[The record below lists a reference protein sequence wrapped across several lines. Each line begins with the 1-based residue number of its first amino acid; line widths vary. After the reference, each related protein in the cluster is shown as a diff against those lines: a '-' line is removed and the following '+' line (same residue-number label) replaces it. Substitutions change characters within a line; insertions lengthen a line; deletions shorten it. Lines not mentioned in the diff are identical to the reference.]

1 MRTIMEERTMKTIRQ
16 WMTTLALAAL
26 ALPGTAAAADDWRPT
41 RTVELVVAAG
51 PGGSLDQVARTLGS
65 IMEKQ
70 GTVKS
75 LVVSNRPSGAGRVAM
90 SVLQQHEGDGHHLAS
105 WAAQWLTNYIIGD
118 WDIGPDQY
126 TMPAILFN
134 EYVALAVRQESP
146 IRNAQDLVERL
157 RKDPASVSIGVA
169 TALGNHIHIGA
180 AKPLLAAGIDIAK
193 LTIVPFKSSA
203 ETLVAAMGG
212 HLDVVAATT
221 PNLVAQLQAGKIRV
235 IAVSSPER
243 LGGVFADA
251 PTWKEQGVDA
261 EYASAQGIM
270 GSKGMSQ
277 AQIDF
282 WSNAL
287 RKAVET
293 PEWQAFVERNQWKPR
308 FIEGAAA
315 KKYVE
320 SELVELRAVLSA
332 MRMAKQ

>member
-1 MRTIMEERTMKTIRQ
+1 MRMTETIRLC
-16 WMTTLALAAL
+16 TAAL
-26 ALPGTAAAADDWRPT
+26 AIAAGALTGAPAAAEDWKPT
-41 RTVELVVAAG
+41 RPVELVVAAG

-70 GTVKS
+70 GSVKS

-90 SVLQQHEGDGHHLAS
+90 SVLQQHEGDGHYLAS

-134 EYVALAVRQESP
+134 EYVALAVRTESP
-146 IRNAQDLVERL
+146 IRDARDLVERL
-157 RKDPASVSIGVA
+157 RQDPTSVSIGVA

-180 AKPLLAAGIDIAK
+180 AKPLLAARIDISR
-193 LTIVPFKSSA
+193 LTIVPYKSSA
-203 ETLVAAMGG
+203 ETLMSAMGG

-243 LGGVFADA
+243 LGGAFADV

-270 GSKGMSQ
+270 GAKGMSR
-277 AQIDF
+277 AQLDF
-282 WSNAL
+282 WSKAL
-287 RKAVET
+287 RSAVET

-308 FIEGAAA
+308 FLDGEAA

-320 SELVELRAVLSA
+320 AELVDLRAVLKA
-332 MRMAKQ
+332 MKMAKQ

>member
-1 MRTIMEERTMKTIRQ
+1 MKTIRQ
-16 WMTTLALAAL
+16 WMTTLALAAV
-26 ALPGTAAAADDWRPT
+26 ALPGAAAAADEWKPT

-134 EYVALAVRQESP
+134 EYVALAVRNESP

-157 RKDPASVSIGVA
+157 RKDPTSVSIGVA

-180 AKPLLAAGIDIAK
+180 AKPLLAAGIDISK

-203 ETLVAAMGG
+203 ETLMSAMGG

-251 PTWKEQGVDA
+251 PTWKEQGIDA

-270 GSKGMSQ
+270 GPKGMSP

-308 FIEGAAA
+308 FIDGTAA

-320 SELVELRAVLSA
+320 SELVDLRAVLTA
-332 MRMAKQ
+332 MKMAKQ

>member
-1 MRTIMEERTMKTIRQ
+1 MKTIRQ
-16 WMTTLALAAL
+16 WMTTLALAAV
-26 ALPGTAAAADDWRPT
+26 ALPGAAAAADEWKPT

-134 EYVALAVRQESP
+134 EYVALAVRNESP

-157 RKDPASVSIGVA
+157 RKDPTSVSIGVA

>member
-1 MRTIMEERTMKTIRQ
+1 MRTMKR
-16 WMTTLALAAL
+16 WMTMLTLGTL
-26 ALPGTAAAADDWRPT
+26 ALPGAPATADDWKPT
-41 RTVELVVAAG
+41 RAVELVVAAG

-75 LVVSNRPSGAGRVAM
+75 LVVSNRPAGAGRVAM
-90 SVLQQHEGDGHHLAS
+90 SVLQQHEGDGHYLAS
-105 WAAQWLTNYIIGD
+105 WAAQWLTNYVIGD
-118 WDIGPDQY
+118 WAIGPDQY
-126 TMPAILFN
+126 SMPAILFN
-134 EYVALAVRQESP
+134 EYVALAVRAESP
-146 IRNAQDLVERL
+146 IRNARDLVERL
-157 RKDPASVSIGVA
+157 RKDPGSVSIGVA

-203 ETLVAAMGG
+203 ETLMSAMGG

-251 PTWKEQGVDA
+251 PTWKEQGIDA

-270 GSKGMSQ
+270 GPKGMSQ
-277 AQIDF
+277 TQIDF
-282 WSNAL
+282 WSQAL
-287 RKAVET
+287 RRAVET

-308 FIEGAAA
+308 FLEGAAA

-320 SELVELRAVLSA
+320 SELVELRAVLKA
-332 MRMAKQ
+332 MQMAKQ

>member
-1 MRTIMEERTMKTIRQ
+1 MKAIKG
-16 WMTTLALAAL
+16 WMTMLALAAL
-26 ALPGTAAAADDWRPT
+26 ALPGAAAAADDWKPT

-51 PGGSLDQVARTLGS
+51 PGGSLDQVARTLGG

-75 LVVSNRPSGAGRVAM
+75 LVVNNRPSGAGRVAM
-90 SVLQQHEGDGHHLAS
+90 SVLQQHEGDGHYLAS

>member
-1 MRTIMEERTMKTIRQ
+1 
-16 WMTTLALAAL
+16 
-26 ALPGTAAAADDWRPT
+26 
-41 RTVELVVAAG
+41 
-51 PGGSLDQVARTLGS
+51 
-65 IMEKQ
+65 
-70 GTVKS
+70 
-75 LVVSNRPSGAGRVAM
+75 M
-90 SVLQQHEGDGHHLAS
+90 SVLQQHEGDGHYLAS
-105 WAAQWLTNYIIGD
+105 WAAQWLTNYVIGD

-134 EYVALAVRQESP
+134 EYVALAVRKSRP
-146 IRNAQDLVERL
+146 SAT
-157 RKDPASVSIGVA
+157 PATSSSACARIPARSASAWPPRSATTSISA
-169 TALGNHIHIGA
+169 R
-180 AKPLLAAGIDIAK
+180 PSRCWPPGIDIAK

-203 ETLVAAMGG
+203 ETLMAAMGG

-251 PTWKEQGVDA
+251 PTWKEQGIDA

-270 GSKGMSQ
+270 GPKAMSQ

-282 WSNAL
+282 WSRAL

-332 MRMAKQ
+332 MKMAKQ

>member
-1 MRTIMEERTMKTIRQ
+1 MRAMKGWIA
-16 WMTTLALAAL
+16 TLALAAL
-26 ALPGTAAAADDWRPT
+26 ALPVAAAAAEEWKPT
-41 RTVELVVAAG
+41 RTVELIVAAG
-51 PGGSLDQVARTLGS
+51 PGGSLDQVARTLGG

-90 SVLQQHEGDGHHLAS
+90 SVLQQHEGDGHYLAS
-105 WAAQWLTNYIIGD
+105 WAAQWLTNYVIGD

-134 EYVALAVRQESP
+134 EYVALAVRNESP

-157 RKDPASVSIGVA
+157 RKDPGSVSIGVA

-203 ETLVAAMGG
+203 ETLLSAMGG

-235 IAVSSPER
+235 LAVSSPER
-243 LGGVFADA
+243 LGGVFGDA
-251 PTWKEQGVDA
+251 PTWREQGIDA

-270 GSKGMSQ
+270 SPKGMSQ

-282 WSNAL
+282 WSQAL

-308 FIEGAAA
+308 FIAGAAA

-320 SELVELRAVLSA
+320 SELVELRAVLNA
-332 MRMAKQ
+332 MKMARQ

>member
-1 MRTIMEERTMKTIRQ
+1 MKTIRQ
-16 WMTTLALAAL
+16 WMTTLALAAV
-26 ALPGTAAAADDWRPT
+26 ALPGAAAAADEWKPT

-134 EYVALAVRQESP
+134 EYVALAVRNESP

-157 RKDPASVSIGVA
+157 RKDPTSVSIGVA

-180 AKPLLAAGIDIAK
+180 AKPLLAAGIDISK

-203 ETLVAAMGG
+203 ETLMSAMGG

-251 PTWKEQGVDA
+251 PTWKEQGIDA

-270 GSKGMSQ
+270 GPKGMSP

-282 WSNAL
+282 WSSAL
-287 RKAVET
+287 RKAVDT

-308 FIEGAAA
+308 FIEGEAA

-320 SELVELRAVLSA
+320 AELVDLRAVLKA
-332 MRMAKQ
+332 MQMAKQ

>member
-1 MRTIMEERTMKTIRQ
+1 MRSTKG
-16 WMTTLALAAL
+16 WMAAMALAAL
-26 ALPGTAAAADDWRPT
+26 ALPGATAAAEEWKPT

-51 PGGSLDQVARTLGS
+51 PGGSLDQVARTLGGL
-65 IMEKQ
+65 MEKQ

-90 SVLQQHEGDGHHLAS
+90 SVLQQHEGDGHYLAS

-126 TMPAILFN
+126 SMPAILFN
-134 EYVALAVRQESP
+134 EYVALAVRNESP

-157 RKDPASVSIGVA
+157 RKDPGSVSIGVA

-180 AKPLLAAGIDIAK
+180 AKPLLAAGIDISK

-203 ETLVAAMGG
+203 QTLLSAMGG
-212 HLDVVAATT
+212 HLDVAAATT

-243 LGGVFADA
+243 LGGVFADV
-251 PTWKEQGVDA
+251 PTWKEQGIDA

-270 GSKGMSQ
+270 GSKGMSR

-293 PEWQAFVERNQWKPR
+293 SEWQAFVERNQWKPR
-308 FIEGAAA
+308 FLEGTAA

-332 MRMAKQ
+332 MQMAKQ